1 MKSFGALLNIL
12 RQGLKSYWKT
22 YLLFFIIAT
31 ILLAGTLFFYNQ
43 DKAKQE
49 NILNENDV
57 IFATVKADL
66 ITSPSIE
73 QIQRLIETDLFPF
86 HYLILTAPFEEY
98 NNTYF
103 LNEYGTYDAVAN
115 IKAIYPEA
123 TKYYQRSFRPFTQE
137 EVEQAAKI
145 IVIPSGTESQFSNH
159 VVEIQGESYQI
170 AGSENFMASDFWMP
184 YTALLQSRNPVTQLE
199 VVLQTPFTQQQ
210 LEQVGVALEQ
220 AGILYE
226 NLQVPE
232 YEAEYQARV
241 QGSITSTLLMYALT
255 IITLAYLYFYLLQR
269 RRFSYGVYRMLGL
282 SKFCGAIY
290 LWIENLLWFCLSFL
304 SSLPVA
310 VWPLGQWLTG
320 LLKVDATPMFWED
333 ILWLFFMLLLI
344 AAAVMLCVILIYL
357 RAPVVQLLH
366 ESETEQ

>member
-1 MKSFGALLNIL
+1 MKSFVAFLNIL
-12 RQGLKSYWKT
+12 RQGLKSYWKI
-22 YLLFFIIAT
+22 YLLFFGIAT
-31 ILLAGTLFFYNQ
+31 ISLAGTLFFYNQ

-49 NILNENDV
+49 NILNESDV
-57 IFATVKADL
+57 IFATVKSDL
-66 ITSPSIE
+66 QASPSIE

-98 NNTYF
+98 NDRYF

-115 IKAIYPEA
+115 IKAIYPEE
-123 TKYYQRSFRPFTQE
+123 TKYYQRTFPSFTQE

-145 IVIPSGTESQFSNH
+145 IVIPSGTESQFSND

-170 AGSENFMASDFWMP
+170 VGTENFMASDFWMP
-184 YTALLQSRNPVTQLE
+184 YTTLLQSRNAVTQLE

-210 LEQVGVALEQ
+210 LEQVGLALEE

-282 SKFCGAIY
+282 SKLRGAIY
-290 LWIENLLWFCLSFL
+290 LWIENLLWFCLCFFA
-304 SSLPVA
+304 SLPVA

-320 LLKVDATPMFWED
+320 LLQVDTAPMFWED
-333 ILWLFFMLLLI
+333 VLWLFFMLLLI
-344 AAAVMLCVILIYL
+344 AAVVMLCVILLYL

-366 ESETEQ
+366 ESEAEQ